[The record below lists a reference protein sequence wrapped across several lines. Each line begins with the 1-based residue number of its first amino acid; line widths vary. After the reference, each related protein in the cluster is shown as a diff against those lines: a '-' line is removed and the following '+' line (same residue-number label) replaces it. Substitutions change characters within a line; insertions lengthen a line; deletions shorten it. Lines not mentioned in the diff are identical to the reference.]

1 VVLFASVLIVLLIAC
16 GNLINLLLA
25 RPRIEAIH
33 IDLPGLLFAA
43 GLAVL
48 VTILPG
54 IAPCVASGRRSHHA
68 KSRRPRILLI

>member
-1 VVLFASVLIVLLIAC
+1 MFASVLMILLIAC

-48 VTILPG
+48 VTILAG
-54 IAPCVASGRRSHHA
+54 IAPALRAAGGPIMSSHGA
-68 KSRRPRILLI
+68 RVSS